1 MSVASLDTHGADVAV
16 TAGRDREDIVVGGE
30 IIRHRRSSRF
40 IHFAVAAT
48 FIVCLLTG
56 LPIWTPFF
64 TWMATLFGGLS
75 FCRWLH
81 PWAGIFFA
89 VSSLVMFV
97 HWAGQMTFEP
107 GEKSW
112 LSPKRLMSYLE
123 YRDDNTDVG
132 KYNPGQKLQFW
143 CAILAAVGLLASG
156 VVMWFPTSFPQIVRE
171 LSILLHSLTFILFV
185 MLITWHVYLGTAAE
199 PGTFHSITRG
209 TVTKAWARLHHPK
222 WYRQVM
228 GLEK

>member
-40 IHFAVAAT
+40 IHFAVAFT
-48 FIVCLLTG
+48 FVVCLFTG

-64 TWMATLFGGLS
+64 SWMAALFGGLG

-81 PWAGIFFA
+81 PLMGLLFT

-97 HWAGQMTFEP
+97 HWAKQMRFLP
-107 GEKSW
+107 GESQW
-112 LSPKRLMSYLE
+112 LAPRRLFGYLE
-123 YRDDNTDVG
+123 YRDDNKEVG

-143 CAILAAVGLLASG
+143 CALLAALGLLASG
-156 VVMWFPTSFPQIVRE
+156 LVMWFPTSFPQLLRE
-171 LSILLHSLTFILFV
+171 FSILLHGVTFILFV
-185 MLITWHVYLGTAAE
+185 MLITWHIYLGTAAE
-199 PGTFHSITRG
+199 PGTFHAITRG

-222 WYRQVM
+222 WYEEVTGQ
-228 GLEK
+228 K